1 MQLKQDF
8 AELRY
13 KGRIIKF
20 DILYNTET
28 EDIIPIFQLHDL
40 IAITHK
46 NKNKQAYIK
55 LKVEPSTK
63 SEEFYLSS
71 FMDNINLEKEIK
83 NGKQK
88 RNSR

>member
-1 MQLKQDF
+1 MSIKQDF

-20 DILYNTET
+20 DILYNSET
-28 EDIIPIFQLHDL
+28 EDIIPLFQLHDL

-63 SEEFYLSS
+63 TEDFYLSS
-71 FMDNINLEKEIK
+71 FIDKPIIEKETK
-83 NGKQK
+83 NGNKK
-88 RNSR
+88 SK

>member
-1 MQLKQDF
+1 MSIKQDF

-20 DILYNTET
+20 DILYNSET
-28 EDIIPIFQLHDL
+28 EDIIPLFQLHDL

-63 SEEFYLSS
+63 TEDFYLSS
-71 FMDNINLEKEIK
+71 FIDKPIIEKETK
-83 NGKQK
+83 KK
-88 RNSR
+88 K

>member
-1 MQLKQDF
+1 MSIKQDF

-13 KGRIIKF
+13 NNRRIKF

-28 EDIIPIFQLHDL
+28 EDIIPLFQLHDL

-63 SEEFYLSS
+63 AEELYLSS
-71 FMDNINLEKEIK
+71 FIDKPIIEKETK
-83 NGKQK
+83 NGKNK
-88 RNSR
+88 PK